1 MDPKV
6 LSTSKGSNSSDD
18 KTVVSNLVSSGNEVQ
33 EVKKDKDQVGGSKD
47 GVGNDKAKSGSNG
60 EIGLKESHTVPKGGK
75 GSNDGKNGKPS
86 GGLESKEMHKEVGNG
101 ENVKPVREDG
111 ARREECG
118 LSNMCTVE
126 ENKLVACLRVPGD
139 DSMCYILYLWKL
151 YAFLLFICKFQVVG
165 LITSSIDLSLIC
177 SNKLQKQV
185 SID

>member
-6 LSTSKGSNSSDD
+6 LLTSKGSNSSDD
-18 KTVVSNLVSSGNEVQ
+18 KTVVSNLASSGNGVQ

-47 GVGNDKAKSGSNG
+47 GVGNGKDKSGSNG

-101 ENVKPVREDG
+101 EIVKPVREEG

-118 LSNMCTVE
+118 LSNRCTVE
-126 ENKLVACLRVPGD
+126 EKLVACLRVPGD

-151 YAFLLFICKFQVVG
+151 YAFPLFISEFHVVL
-165 LITSSIDLSLIC
+165 LITLSI
-177 SNKLQKQV
+177 
-185 SID
+185 